1 MTKTPADADILFT
14 FFNEIGILS
23 QLSGAA
29 FEKAMPEGMTLPQF
43 SVLNHL
49 TRLGD
54 GWSPLRISRAMQ
66 VTKGAMTNTLQ
77 HLEGKGLVD
86 IRPDEKDG
94 RAKQVF
100 ITAAGRAVRD
110 ACIAS
115 MIPYMNK
122 FAADIPATDIAP
134 ALPLLQRA
142 REWLDKERE

>member
-1 MTKTPADADILFT
+1 MTKPPSDAEVLFS
-14 FFNEIGILS
+14 FFNEIGIIA

-29 FEKAMPEGMTLPQF
+29 FEKAMPDGMTLPQF

-77 HLEGKGLVD
+77 HLEGKGFVD

-94 RAKQVF
+94 RAKKVF
-100 ITAAGRAVRD
+100 ITEAGRNTRD
-110 ACIAS
+110 KCIAS
-115 MIPYMNK
+115 MIPYMGK
-122 FAADIPATDIAP
+122 FASDVPPDDIAA
-134 ALPLLQRA
+134 ALPLLQHV